1 MQHRMLQPGPLL
13 SDRGELM
20 EAGYAHRLIKHY
32 DRQAIKASPLKIKEW
47 DYYLVANDYCAL
59 ALTMA
64 DNGYMG
70 LDSIGL
76 LDFSAPSQR
85 TVSRMLLFPRG
96 KRALPPDS
104 SSGTL
109 RGIGKRY
116 EMTFRTD
123 HDKRHLYGHM
133 YDFGGPGKPLL
144 FDIILHNPPQD
155 SMVIATP
162 FPEKATAFYYN
173 QKINCMPADGRV
185 IYDEKEYLFSP
196 AASFGVLDWGR
207 GVWTYNNTWYWS
219 SASGVV
225 EGLRFGFN
233 FGYGFGDT
241 SAATENMLFYDGVA
255 HKLEDVQFHITMVNG
270 REDYLAPWTITD
282 NRDRVRLAFQPII
295 DRAADTNLL
304 LLRSNQHQIFGR
316 FSGTVKLDT
325 GRVLQINNLI
335 GFAEKVHNKW

>member
-1 MQHRMLQPGPLL
+1 MQHRMLQAGPLL
-13 SDRGELM
+13 SDSGELV
-20 EAGYAHRLIKHY
+20 EAGYAHRLIKRY
-32 DRQAIKASPLKIKEW
+32 EREKIKAHPFKIKEW
-47 DYYLVANDYCAL
+47 DYSLIANDYCAL

-70 LDSIGL
+70 LDSISL
-76 LDFSAPSQR
+76 LDFTAPKEK
-85 TVSRMLLFPRG
+85 TTSRMLWFTKG
-96 KRALPPDS
+96 KRNLPADS
-104 SSGTL
+104 AAGTI
-109 RGIGKRY
+109 RGLGKQY
-116 EMTFRTD
+116 EMTFRTLG
-123 HDKRHLYGHM
+123 DKRHLSRHM

-144 FDIILHNPPQD
+144 FDIILPRPEQD

-162 FPEKATAFYYN
+162 FAEKATAFYYN

-185 IYDEKEYLFSP
+185 IYDDKEYLFSP

-219 SASGVV
+219 SASGIVD
-225 EGLRFGFN
+225 GLRFGFN

-241 SAATENMLFYDGVA
+241 SAASENMLFYDGIA
-255 HKLEDVQFHITMVNG
+255 HKLEEVQFHITMVNG
-270 REDYLAPWTITD
+270 RENYMAPWTITD
-282 NRDRVRLAFQPII
+282 NRDRVRLSFQPII
-295 DRAADTNLL
+295 DRAADTNFV
-304 LLRSNQHQIFGR
+304 LLRSDQHQIFGR